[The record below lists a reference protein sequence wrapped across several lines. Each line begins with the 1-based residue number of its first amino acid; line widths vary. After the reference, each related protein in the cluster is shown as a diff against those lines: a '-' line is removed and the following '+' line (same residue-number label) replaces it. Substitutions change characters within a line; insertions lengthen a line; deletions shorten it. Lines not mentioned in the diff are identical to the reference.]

1 MISDLLADDLPLGQ
15 DDTDKDDLTILNEI
29 LNAPSTGGDDF
40 SKEWQAVFGT
50 MPLSTGATYTQ
61 GETDQ
66 AEFMPSNLLDLNKQM
81 SGMSLSPSGGWWFI
95 FFTVFS
101 GTCKCLSNEL
111 TNLISI
117 FSRCSICGQPGSQW

>member
-1 MISDLLADDLPLGQ
+1 MFIFYLAVISDLLADDLPLGQ

-50 MPLSTGATYTQ
+50 MPLSAGTTYTS

-66 AEFMPSNLLDLNKQM
+66 EEFMPSNMLDLNKQM
-81 SGMSLSPSGGWWFI
+81 SVMSLSQSSTGKYVYDNPLQIDISLHKEEELLI
-95 FFTVFS
+95 F
-101 GTCKCLSNEL
+101 
-111 TNLISI
+111 
-117 FSRCSICGQPGSQW
+117 Q

>member
-95 FFTVFS
+95 FTVF
-101 GTCKCLSNEL
+101 LVHVNAWVM
-111 TNLISI
+111 N
-117 FSRCSICGQPGSQW
+117 

>member
-1 MISDLLADDLPLGQ
+1 MQGKFSLSREVNAVFIFYLAVISDLLADDLPLGQ

-50 MPLSTGATYTQ
+50 MPLSAGTTYTP

-81 SGMSLSPSGGWWFI
+81 SVMSLSQSSTGKYLYDNPCFI
-95 FFTVFS
+95 AD
-101 GTCKCLSNEL
+101 
-111 TNLISI
+111 
-117 FSRCSICGQPGSQW
+117 

>member
-50 MPLSTGATYTQ
+50 MPLSTGTTYTQ

-81 SGMSLSPSGGWWFI
+81 SGMSLSPSGEWWFI
-95 FFTVFS
+95 S
-101 GTCKCLSNEL
+101 GTCN
-111 TNLISI
+111 
-117 FSRCSICGQPGSQW
+117 

>member
-1 MISDLLADDLPLGQ
+1 MNVLIFYLAVISDLLADDLPLGQ

-50 MPLSTGATYTQ
+50 MPLSAGTTYTP

-81 SGMSLSPSGGWWFI
+81 SVMSLSQSSTGKYVYDNPCFI
-95 FFTVFS
+95 AD
-101 GTCKCLSNEL
+101 
-111 TNLISI
+111 
-117 FSRCSICGQPGSQW
+117 

>member
-1 MISDLLADDLPLGQ
+1 MISDLLADDLPMGQ

-50 MPLSTGATYTQ
+50 MPLSAGTTYTP

-66 AEFMPSNLLDLNKQM
+66 ADFMPSNLLDLNKQM
-81 SGMSLSPSGGWWFI
+81 SVMSLSQSSTGKYGQVYDNPCFI
-95 FFTVFS
+95 ADWYQFT
-101 GTCKCLSNEL
+101 
-111 TNLISI
+111 
-117 FSRCSICGQPGSQW
+117 

>member
-1 MISDLLADDLPLGQ
+1 MQDLFSLCKEVNFLIFYLAVISDLLADDLPLGQ

-50 MPLSTGATYTQ
+50 MPLSAGTTYTP

-81 SGMSLSPSGGWWFI
+81 SVMSLSQSSTGKYVYDNSCFI
-95 FFTVFS
+95 AD
-101 GTCKCLSNEL
+101 
-111 TNLISI
+111 
-117 FSRCSICGQPGSQW
+117 

>member
-1 MISDLLADDLPLGQ
+1 MQGKFSLSREVNVFIFYLAVISDLLADDLPLGQ

-50 MPLSTGATYTQ
+50 MPLSGSTTYTP

-81 SGMSLSPSGGWWFI
+81 SVMSLSQSSTGKYVYDNPWFI
-95 FFTVFS
+95 AD
-101 GTCKCLSNEL
+101 
-111 TNLISI
+111 
-117 FSRCSICGQPGSQW
+117 